1 MIILLAG
8 ASHTGKTALSQK
20 MPERYRY
27 TAPSWTVGALSPDD
41 ALVAARMFRQTVH
54 AVAARDYSPA
64 QLEAWAPHDE
74 QHQRTLAKRLA
85 AQVSVGVKECGILI
99 GFGTLSDA
107 DAGEEAAFAES
118 GGSDAGPGDAAMQ
131 AARAANAEAP
141 AAAANAGASAV
152 AAKSGE
158 LDMLYVHKDRQR
170 QGIATRIADELE
182 HLARQRG
189 WRTIRTFASKT
200 ARPFFARRGY
210 RILHRNIVVRQG
222 VELENYVMEKALER

>member
-1 MIILLAG
+1 MITLFAS
-8 ASHTGKTALSQK
+8 ASHTGKTVLSQK
-20 MPERYRY
+20 MLERYRY
-27 TAPSWTVGALSPDD
+27 PAPSWTVGALSPDD

-74 QHQRTLAKRLA
+74 QHQRTLAKRLT

-118 GGSDAGPGDAAMQ
+118 GGSDAGSDDASMR

-141 AAAANAGASAV
+141 AAAANAGAV

-170 QGIATRIADELE
+170 QGVATRIADELE

-210 RILHRNIVVRQG
+210 RVLRSNIAVRQG

>member
-8 ASHTGKTALSQK
+8 ASHPGKTALSQK
-20 MPERYRY
+20 MLERYRY
-27 TAPSWTVGALSPDD
+27 PAPSWTVGALSPDD

-118 GGSDAGPGDAAMQ
+118 GGSDAGSDDASMR
-131 AARAANAEAP
+131 AAR

-152 AAKSGE
+152 AARSGE

-170 QGIATRIADELE
+170 QGVATRIADELE
-182 HLARQRG
+182 HLAHRRG
-189 WRTIRTFASKT
+189 WCTIRTFASKT

-210 RILHRNIVVRQG
+210 RVLRSNIAVRRG